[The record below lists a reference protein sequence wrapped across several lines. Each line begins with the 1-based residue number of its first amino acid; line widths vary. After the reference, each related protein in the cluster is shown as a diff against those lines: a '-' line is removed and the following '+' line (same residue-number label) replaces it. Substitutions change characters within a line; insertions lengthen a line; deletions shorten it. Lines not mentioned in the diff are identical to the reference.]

1 MFIVYCSPPI
11 WRLVMN
17 LLLKDVIDLAV
28 KMEHDGAQFYDRL
41 AHLSQNKKAKEILR
55 SFAEDER
62 SHEETFKKIKS
73 SESELIINSILDDDV
88 TTLVNEI
95 SQEDILPSISEE
107 DIKTIHP
114 LSAIKI
120 GIKTEKNTLK
130 LYKHI
135 LKKLKSEQSKRT
147 VAALIDEEKRHH
159 NELTEM
165 HKNKTFDF

>member
-1 MFIVYCSPPI
+1 
-11 WRLVMN
+11 MN
-17 LLLKDVIDLAV
+17 LQLRDVIDFAV
-28 KMEHDGAQFYDRL
+28 KMERDGAQFYDRL
-41 AHLSQNKKAKEILR
+41 AHLSQNKKAKEILKN
-55 SFAEDER
+55 FAEDER
-62 SHEETFKKIKS
+62 SHEEAFKKLKS
-73 SESELIINSILDDDV
+73 SESELIINSTFDDDV
-88 TTLVNEI
+88 TSFVNEI

-107 DIKTIHP
+107 EIKTMHP

-135 LKKLKSEQSKRT
+135 LKKLKSEESKRT
-147 VAALIDEEKRHH
+147 VAALIEEEKRHH